1 MAVEGKW
8 NDYFP
13 QTRKPKQKHADVDMD
28 GNDSSDNEDP
38 SFHVDDDDDMF
49 CDIPTS
55 RRQISSMCK

>member
-1 MAVEGKW
+1 MII
-8 NDYFP
+8 FP

-55 RRQISSMCK
+55 RRQISTMCK